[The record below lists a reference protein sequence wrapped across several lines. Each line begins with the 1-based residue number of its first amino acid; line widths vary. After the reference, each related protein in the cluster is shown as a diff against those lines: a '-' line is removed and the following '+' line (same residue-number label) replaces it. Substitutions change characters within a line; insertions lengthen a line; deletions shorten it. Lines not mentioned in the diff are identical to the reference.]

1 MRILLFCLVLLP
13 VAGCAPPSTSDDD
26 AGDSL
31 KIHAGES
38 PSGPRLS
45 TGPDGTVVL
54 SWMEPDAS
62 GTTLWYSRLSEDG
75 WQPSRSVV
83 SGVDMFVN
91 WADMP
96 SVTALTATHWVAH
109 WLEMAGPTTYA
120 YHVVISQ
127 SFDGG
132 GSWSAPVK
140 PHTDGT
146 PTEHGFVSLFPLD
159 DKVAAIWLDGRKT
172 GADHSGDASTSGMT
186 LRSAVIDSDNSLSAE
201 QEIDGLICD
210 CCQTDVAVTDAGPVA
225 VYRDRTVDEIRDIYV
240 SRHSDGQWQQGL
252 PVNNDNW
259 EIAGCPVNGPAIA
272 ANDSNV
278 VVAWFSAPEQRPA
291 VRVRFSDNSG
301 ETFGPVAEIATTGS
315 LGHVDVVMLAD
326 NSAVLSW
333 LQTNGNGLADLV
345 FRHVGADGQMGEIR
359 TIASNAPA
367 RSVPQMALDDSH
379 LVFVWTE
386 AIDSSKRIASTRVNT
401 ATLIP

>member
-1 MRILLFCLVLLP
+1 
-13 VAGCAPPSTSDDD
+13 
-26 AGDSL
+26 
-31 KIHAGES
+31 
-38 PSGPRLS
+38 
-45 TGPDGTVVL
+45 
-54 SWMEPDAS
+54 
-62 GTTLWYSRLSEDG
+62 LSEDG

-120 YHVVISQ
+120 YNVVISQ
-127 SFDGG
+127 SFNGG

-186 LRSAVIDSDNSLSAE
+186 LRSAVIDSDNSLSGE

>member
-1 MRILLFCLVLLP
+1 
-13 VAGCAPPSTSDDD
+13 
-26 AGDSL
+26 
-31 KIHAGES
+31 
-38 PSGPRLS
+38 
-45 TGPDGTVVL
+45 
-54 SWMEPDAS
+54 
-62 GTTLWYSRLSEDG
+62 
-75 WQPSRSVV
+75 
-83 SGVDMFVN
+83 
-91 WADMP
+91 
-96 SVTALTATHWVAH
+96 
-109 WLEMAGPTTYA
+109 
-120 YHVVISQ
+120 
-127 SFDGG
+127 
-132 GSWSAPVK
+132 
-140 PHTDGT
+140 
-146 PTEHGFVSLFPLD
+146 
-159 DKVAAIWLDGRKT
+159 
-172 GADHSGDASTSGMT
+172 
-186 LRSAVIDSDNSLSAE
+186 
-201 QEIDGLICD
+201 
-210 CCQTDVAVTDAGPVA
+210 
-225 VYRDRTVDEIRDIYV
+225 V

-367 RSVPQMALDDSH
+367 RSVPQMALDGSH